1 MRFEAVERAN
11 ETLRSNF
18 SEKRSMPDP
27 NLPMLEDA
35 MRKLA
40 PFLGEIVFVG
50 GVTYAHLIPGADVSF
65 VDLLDQKP
73 AKKRAATQQNATLAQ
88 LKIVT
93 RAGNAA

>member
-1 MRFEAVERAN
+1 
-11 ETLRSNF
+11 
-18 SEKRSMPDP
+18 
-27 NLPMLEDA
+27 
-35 MRKLA
+35 
-40 PFLGEIVFVG
+40 LGEIVFVG